1 MKFDPVT
8 KQLLGD
14 KGLMELTGEKWA
26 VHRRVSSL
34 ALSMEQVK
42 VTHLSFSLEKKKKK
56 GLLEV
61 FFYWQIILI
70 IFLFIQV

>member
-26 VHRRVSSL
+26 VHRRISSL
-34 ALSMEQVK
+34 ALNMEQVK
-42 VTHLSFSLEKKKKK
+42 VTHLSFSLGKKKK
-56 GLLEV
+56 GLLEL